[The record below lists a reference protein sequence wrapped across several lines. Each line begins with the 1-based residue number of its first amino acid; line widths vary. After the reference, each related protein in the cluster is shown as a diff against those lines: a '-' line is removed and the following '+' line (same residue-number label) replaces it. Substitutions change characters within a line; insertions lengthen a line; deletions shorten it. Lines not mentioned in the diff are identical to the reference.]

1 MNGRQ
6 PATPRTALM
15 MTSGFLADRCKV
27 MPSLH
32 KSNAHGAKAA
42 LSMSARIDTMRV

>member
-1 MNGRQ
+1 MNSRQ
-6 PATPRTALM
+6 PATPLTALM

-27 MPSLH
+27 MPSPH

-42 LSMSARIDTMRV
+42 AAMSARIKTMRM